1 MSKKLDGKVAVVP
14 GGNSD
19 TGLATAR
26 RFATEGASEARRA
39 SRRDADDHGLH
50 RDQEHDEEALRSFLL
65 TLLRALGAT
74 HT

>member
-39 SRRDADDHGLH
+39 SRRDAGDHGL
-50 RDQEHDEEALRSFLL
+50 RSD
-65 TLLRALGAT
+65 
-74 HT
+74 